1 MKNTF
6 LAVLS
11 ALALISAC
19 GNVEWYEVKDQ
30 FAMEKPAPD
39 PGDNGEDNGEETPGV
54 SRWAALADS
63 CDYVLVENFL
73 NKEKGFFWSTPQN
86 VANASAYIYW
96 QQAHAMDVI
105 VAAYNRIKDSNP
117 SLAST
122 YKGYMKL
129 WYENYGHNY
138 NTSRR
143 GDGVHGGFFN
153 QYTDDM
159 CWICLTLCHIS
170 EALED
175 DTYIDTARRVYDAY
189 IIPRVITDE
198 KGSGLPWT
206 NIEDKQGRNSCTN
219 GPGCCLAS
227 KLYMKYGEQ
236 KYLDDAKM
244 LYDYMMA
251 NNVKADYRCEEP
263 PLSYTQGT
271 FGEACRL
278 LYHITSESSYL
289 YLAFNVINYAFTST
303 RCTTNGIL
311 RSEGTSMDQSIFKA
325 VLMPYALN
333 LVKDGAL
340 DAESRNAIKE
350 LMLKN
355 AEALY
360 KSLDRSAYPQMYAA
374 FYWGNTWSPSENAP
388 YASMGAQVSGC
399 SLLEAVA
406 AL

>member
-1 MKNTF
+1 MKNRI
-6 LAVLS
+6 LPVLS
-11 ALALISAC
+11 ALTMISAC
-19 GNVEWYEVKDQ
+19 GTVEWYEVKDQ
-30 FAMEKPAPD
+30 FAIEKPASY
-39 PGDNGEDNGEETPGV
+39 PGENGEGNGEETPEV
-54 SRWAALADS
+54 SKWAALADS
-63 CDYVLVENFL
+63 CDFVLVENFL

-86 VANASAYIYW
+86 IADASAYIYW

-105 VAAYNRIKDSNP
+105 VAAYNRIRESDP
-117 SLAST
+117 SRAAT

-129 WYENYGHNY
+129 WYENYAHNY
-138 NTSRR
+138 NTSKR

-170 EALED
+170 EALDD
-175 DTYIDTARRVYDAY
+175 DTYIDTARKVYDAY

-206 NIEDKQGRNSCTN
+206 NITDKQGRNSCTN

-227 KLYMKYGEQ
+227 RLYLKYGED

-251 NNVKADYRCEEP
+251 NIVKDDGRCEEP

-278 LYHITSESSYL
+278 LYHITRQSSYL
-289 YLAFNVINYAFTST
+289 DQAWKVINYAFTSS
-303 RCTTNGIL
+303 RTTNNGFL
-311 RSEGTSMDQSIFKA
+311 RSEGTTMDQSIFKS

-333 LVKDGAL
+333 LAKDESLDSTSRLAL
-340 DAESRNAIKE
+340 KQ

-360 KSLDRSAYPQMYAA
+360 ASLDRTAYPQMYVA
-374 FYWGNTWSPSENAP
+374 FYWGNTWAPSENVP

-399 SLLEAVA
+399 SLMEAVA